1 MRPLDAFFTPSEQR
15 LLALVLADPNKDF
28 GTVELIT
35 QMGNSRSVGSTLLQR
50 WVETG
55 VLRERKIGNNRRLSA
70 NPDFLLYPELRKIAM
85 KTVGLAHPL
94 VTALTPFAE
103 KLKEAFV
110 FGSVAKGTDSSTSDI
125 DLALVG
131 SVDLF
136 EVSPILDRLEKELGR
151 PVHANIYSEEEWL
164 STADPVLKAIKSGP
178 RIDLTGELHEKTR

>member
-1 MRPLDAFFTPSEQR
+1 
-15 LLALVLADPNKDF
+15 
-28 GTVELIT
+28 
-35 QMGNSRSVGSTLLQR
+35 
-50 WVETG
+50 
-55 VLRERKIGNNRRLSA
+55 
-70 NPDFLLYPELRKIAM
+70 M

-136 EVSPILDRLEKELGR
+136 EVSPILDQLEKELGR

-164 STADPVLKAIKSGP
+164 STADPVLNAIKSGP
-178 RIDLTGELHEKTR
+178 RIDLTGELHGKTH